1 MNDDIKK
8 MTQDVQDRIRELAY
22 MMWETAGRQQGMAS
36 EYWLAAEREVLK
48 TMQRAAEA
56 IMPSSGKA
64 GTKDSSGKAESKPA
78 ATKAEPQ
85 VAAKAEAKPAPK
97 AEPQPAPKA
106 EAKPAAQPA
115 PKATL
120 EPVPAPK
127 ATPEP
132 VPAPKATPEPVPAG
146 PTSIEEIEGIGPAFA
161 KKLKAAGIAT
171 PAELLAKC
179 GAAKGRKAVVDHTG
193 IPMKRVLRWVNMADL
208 MRLKGVDGNAAELL
222 DAAGV
227 DTVKALAS
235 QRADSL
241 VSTMAGV
248 NAAKNLA
255 PSVPDAK
262 TVAAWIAE
270 AKTLEPKV
278 TH

>member
-1 MNDDIKK
+1 MKDDIKK

-22 MMWETAGRQQGMAS
+22 MMWEAAGRQQGMAS

-64 GTKDSSGKAESKPA
+64 ASKPAAKPAESKPA
-78 ATKAEPQ
+78 A
-85 VAAKAEAKPAPK
+85 AKPAPK
-97 AEPQPAPKA
+97 AEPQPAPKVEA
-106 EAKPAAQPA
+106 KPAPKAQAKPAPKAEAKPEAKPAAQPA
-115 PKATL
+115 PKAT
-120 EPVPAPK
+120 A
-127 ATPEP
+127 
-132 VPAPKATPEPVPAG
+132 EPVPAG
-146 PTSIEEIEGIGPAFA
+146 PMGIEEIEGIGPAFA

-208 MRLKGVDGNAAELL
+208 MRLNGVDGNAAELL
-222 DAAGV
+222 EAAGV

-235 QRADSL
+235 ERADSL
-241 VSTMAGV
+241 ASTMAGV

>member
-1 MNDDIKK
+1 
-8 MTQDVQDRIRELAY
+8 VQDRIRELAY

-64 GTKDSSGKAESKPA
+64 ASKPA
-78 ATKAEPQ
+78 AKPVETKPAAKAEPQ
-85 VAAKAEAKPAPK
+85 PAPKAEAKPAPK

-106 EAKPAAQPA
+106 EAKPA
-115 PKATL
+115 PKA
-120 EPVPAPK
+120 EAKPEVKPA
-127 ATPEP
+127 AQ
-132 VPAPKATPEPVPAG
+132 PAPKATPEPVPAG
-146 PTSIEEIEGIGPAFA
+146 PMSIEEIEGIGPAFA

-222 DAAGV
+222 EAAGV

-235 QRADSL
+235 ERADSL
-241 VSTMAGV
+241 ASTMASV